1 MIYQGSELLVQYE
14 KKSGVPAFTS
24 IEFDKKNSDYVVLI
38 PIINEGS
45 KIHHELQ
52 RAKDHHVS
60 SAADIVICDGGSTD
74 GSTEEEILRRFN
86 VNSLLVKQDIGK
98 QGAQLR
104 MGIWWALQRGYKGII
119 TIDGNDK
126 DSIEDIPS
134 FIAKLEEGYD
144 LVQGS
149 RFIPGG
155 KAINTPFIRNISVRL
170 IHAPIISLTAHHHFT
185 DTTNAF
191 RGYSARYL
199 QDERVQPLR
208 DVFMTYELL
217 AYLSV
222 RATQI
227 GMKACEIPVTRAYP
241 KKGKIP
247 TKISFFK
254 GNSELMKI
262 LIKNMCGA
270 YKPAAME

>member
-1 MIYQGSELLVQYE
+1 MTYE
-14 KKSGVPAFTS
+14 KQAGVPKFEC
-24 IEFDKKNSDYVVLI
+24 IEYKSTENDYVILI
-38 PIINEGS
+38 PIINEGNR
-45 KIHHELQ
+45 ILHELQ
-52 RAKDHHVS
+52 IAKNHNI
-60 SAADIVICDGGSTD
+60 SAVADIVICDGGSTD
-74 GSTEEEILRRFN
+74 GSTKEAVLRQLD
-86 VNSLLVKQDIGK
+86 VNTLLIKQDTGK

-126 DSIEDIPS
+126 DSIEDVPS
-134 FIAKLEEGYD
+134 FITKLEEGYD

-155 KAINTPFIRNISVRL
+155 KAINTPFIRNTSVRL

-185 DTTNAF
+185 DTTNAY

-241 KKGKIP
+241 EKGKTP
-247 TKISFFK
+247 TKISFFR
-254 GNSELMKI
+254 GNSDLMKI
-262 LIKNMCGA
+262 LIKNMFGA
-270 YKPAAME
+270 YKPSKE